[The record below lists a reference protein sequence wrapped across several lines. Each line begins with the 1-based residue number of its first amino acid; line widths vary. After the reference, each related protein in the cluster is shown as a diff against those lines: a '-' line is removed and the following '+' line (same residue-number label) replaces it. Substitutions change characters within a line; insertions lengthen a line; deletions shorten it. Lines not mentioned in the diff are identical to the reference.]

1 MGFKWLHFVAP
12 EYKKTMIALMFHG
25 YHLSFQNC
33 PTLCIFKN
41 CRSLNHDDV
50 DDVKVHICMRDA
62 FTPVYSVFEALAAL
76 HFVAQA

>member
-12 EYKKTMIALMFHG
+12 EYKKTMMALMFHG
-25 YHLSFQNC
+25 YHLSFQNR

-41 CRSLNHDDV
+41 CRSFNHADV
-50 DDVKVHICMRDA
+50 DDVNVHICMRDA
-62 FTPVYSVFEALAAL
+62 FLPVYSVFEAFAAP